1 MTMTK
6 SIEEQAT
13 DYAEQSIRRDNDEN
27 ISLMVKEFKIFIR
40 TAFLVGVKRR
50 DAEWIKVVN
59 ELKGALTKS
68 KDTLQELNSDF
79 GTFFYEDGS
88 EETEQEVKDTYD
100 HVDKTLIKADQMMKE
115 MGISL

>member
-1 MTMTK
+1 MGRYRTI
-6 SIEEQAT
+6 SSLNPARWVEE
-13 DYAEQSIRRDNDEN
+13 NK
-27 ISLMVKEFKIFIR
+27 VKEKS
-40 TAFLVGVKRR
+40 R
-50 DAEWIKVVN
+50 DEQWLAVVN

-100 HVDKTLIKADQMMKE
+100 HVEKTLTKAELMMKE
-115 MGISL
+115 MGQ

>member
-1 MTMTK
+1 MTK

-13 DYAEQSIRRDNDEN
+13 EYAEQSIQRDNGEK

-50 DAEWIKVVN
+50 DAEWLKVVS

-79 GTFFYEDGS
+79 GNFIYEDGS

-100 HVDKTLIKADQMMKE
+100 HVEKALTKAELMMKE
-115 MGISL
+115 MGIEK